1 MLIIKYHE
9 KNKDCIKET
18 FKSLHRWDPIETA
31 LIEWYATNRVEW
43 LKAFFKLCEVGVE
56 HYGVKLKEQMFLDAF
71 ETVFNNDKYKSVHH
85 YQPIVQEYYNKFFP
99 HSVDKDIN
107 NA

>member
-1 MLIIKYHE
+1 M
-9 KNKDCIKET
+9 
-18 FKSLHRWDPIETA
+18 
-31 LIEWYATNRVEW
+31 VESF
-43 LKAFFKLCEVGVE
+43 LE
-56 HYGVKLKEQMFLDAF
+56 HHGVKLEEKMFLDAF
-71 ETVFNNDKYKSVHH
+71 ETVFKNDKYKSVHQ